1 MKINLPP
8 KVVSVLGRILQWLVV
23 TAGCFLWWMAMLLI
37 ISLFTVNVWH
47 VTFEQILLWSGL
59 LTAVS
64 GAVYAGVML
73 WRERNRG

>member
-8 KVVSVLGRILQWLVV
+8 KVVSVLGRVLQWLAV
-23 TAGCFLWWMAMLLI
+23 TAGCFAWWMAMLLL

-47 VTFEQILLWSGL
+47 VTFEQILLWSGV

-64 GAVYAGVML
+64 GAVYAGVMA
-73 WRERNRG
+73 WRARAGG